1 MRIAIP
7 YVKDLGTVAPL
18 FEEAADFR
26 LYNLVNGEIVS
37 DLSLP
42 SFGTGSAAM
51 LDFLKTA
58 RADVL
63 ICGGITGEAR
73 RAVVSAGLASY
84 PGFGGKADDLARAF
98 AAGSLQQ
105 SVSGECE
112 GCSENCGEGECPH
125 HGHIHAE

>member
-1 MRIAIP
+1 MFYFFDCFRELLESILKVSQYTAVYLDIFI
-7 YVKDLGTVAPL
+7 YFSLV
-18 FEEAADFR
+18 DFK

-84 PGFGGKADDLARAF
+84 PGFGGKVDDLARAF
-98 AAGSLQQ
+98 ATGSLQQ
-105 SVSGECE
+105 S
-112 GCSENCGEGECPH
+112 EGECPH
-125 HGHIHAE
+125 HSHSH